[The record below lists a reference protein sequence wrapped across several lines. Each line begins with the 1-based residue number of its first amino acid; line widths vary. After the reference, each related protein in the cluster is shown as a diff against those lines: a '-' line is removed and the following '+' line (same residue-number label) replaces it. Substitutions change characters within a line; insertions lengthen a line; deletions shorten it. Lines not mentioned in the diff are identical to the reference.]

1 MGCDRRGRGCSGGEI
16 AMEQRMGGEIAVEC
30 TAAAADGEYLG
41 SVGRWIA
48 AAAAADGDDVGSCC
62 GQSRQMGKT
71 TAPAVV
77 GEDLASVQCAA
88 EAVEC
93 TAAAAAAAATEWDD
107 DARRSEEKERVAC

>member
-93 TAAAAAAAATEWDD
+93 TAAAAAAATEWDD
-107 DARRSEEKERVAC
+107 DARRSEEEERVAC